1 MAFIIFFFFFFKK
14 FEKVE
19 KTVFLGLILRF
30 SNLNVLHKGLLL
42 QDWVF
47 RQGIYCSS
55 QSKKRISLEAGCSMS
70 KCRKLNQYLNN
81 FWWIQKLLMAFT
93 QNTGL
98 PCTLKTELQPQG
110 CSQGNP
116 SMPRNFEKVQ
126 NYPLPVKWATVFR
139 ANPAILRLQI
149 IV

>member
-1 MAFIIFFFFFFKK
+1 MVFIIFFLFFWKNLKK
-14 FEKVE
+14 LK
-19 KTVFLGLILRF
+19 KQVFLGPILRF

-110 CSQGNP
+110 CS